1 MTGALHVGIRRADP
15 ELRRRGVI
23 IMDLH
28 EQLALQMAKE
38 RIDDAVR
45 EAERMRA
52 MRFGRARRS
61 ARVRLGSALVRLG
74 QWMAGRSAAV
84 PS

>member
-1 MTGALHVGIRRADP
+1 MGKEPIAQR
-15 ELRRRGVI
+15 ELAEGGVT

-38 RIDDAVR
+38 RIADAVR
-45 EAERMRA
+45 EAQRMRA
-52 MRFGRARRS
+52 IGFTGARRS

-74 QWMAGRSAAV
+74 RWMAGQSRPV